1 MSVEDKGV
9 EAFLV
14 CILLFQKKK
23 KSHLSRIKMSR
34 GGRGRIRW
42 GFSKGLDRKKKIE
55 TVQTQGLTAAPG

>member
-1 MSVEDKGV
+1 
-9 EAFLV
+9 
-14 CILLFQKKK
+14 
-23 KSHLSRIKMSR
+23 MSR